1 MVKKLILLLAIIFAT
16 GINSQAQNQPVN
28 AVNVTGKGTVNVVPD
43 QVIIKSR
50 IEHEG
55 ESAVAVKKENDQAV
69 NAIIKFLK
77 NSGVP
82 EKNIHTDYINL
93 NKNYNYNDKTYS
105 YAANQAISI
114 TLEDIKDY
122 ENIMS
127 GLLENGLN
135 RIDGVEF
142 KSSEYEK
149 YESEARKKAVLD
161 GREKAEELVEPLG
174 QRIGKAIY
182 ISEMTTRNFQ
192 PVYKMAAMDESR
204 ENRETIAPGEME
216 ITVEVNLGFE
226 IM

>member
-1 MVKKLILLLAIIFAT
+1 MMLLLAIFIAT
-16 GINSQAQNQPVN
+16 GIGSQAQTSNVQ

-43 QVIIKSR
+43 KVVIKSR

-55 ESAVAVKKENDQAV
+55 ESAVAVKKQNDLAV
-69 NAIIKFLK
+69 NQVIKFLK

-93 NKNYNYNDKTYS
+93 NKNYNYNDKTYT

-114 TLEDIKDY
+114 TLEDINDY
-122 ENIMS
+122 ESIMS

-142 KSSEYEK
+142 KSSEYDR
-149 YESEARKKAVLD
+149 YEAQARKKAVLD
-161 GREKAEELVEPLG
+161 GRQKAEELVEPLG
-174 QRIGKAIY
+174 QKIGQAIY
-182 ISEMTTRNFQ
+182 INEMTTRNVQ
-192 PVYKMAAMDESR
+192 PLYKMQAMDASEESA
-204 ENRETIAPGEME
+204 ETIAPGEME

-226 IM
+226 LL

>member
-1 MVKKLILLLAIIFAT
+1 MVKKMMLLLAIFIAT
-16 GINSQAQNQPVN
+16 GIGSQAQTSNVQ

-43 QVIIKSR
+43 KVVIKSR

-55 ESAVAVKKENDQAV
+55 ESAVAVKKQNDLAV
-69 NAIIKFLK
+69 NQVIKFLK

-93 NKNYNYNDKTYS
+93 NKNYNYNDKTYT

-114 TLEDIKDY
+114 TLEDINDY
-122 ENIMS
+122 ESIMS

-142 KSSEYEK
+142 KSSEYDR
-149 YESEARKKAVLD
+149 YEAQARKKAVLD
-161 GREKAEELVEPLG
+161 GRQKAEELVEPLG
-174 QRIGKAIY
+174 QKIGQAIY
-182 ISEMTTRNFQ
+182 INEMTTRNVQ
-192 PVYKMAAMDESR
+192 PLYKMQAMDASEESA
-204 ENRETIAPGEME
+204 ETIAPGEME

-226 IM
+226 LL